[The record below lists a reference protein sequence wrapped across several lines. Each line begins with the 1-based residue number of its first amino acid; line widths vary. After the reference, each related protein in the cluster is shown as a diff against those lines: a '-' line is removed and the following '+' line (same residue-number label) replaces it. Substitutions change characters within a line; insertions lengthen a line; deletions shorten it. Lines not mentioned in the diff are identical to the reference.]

1 MGAKNNIIWHIFYYI
16 TLIFKDI
23 ECYNKDMEEQQD
35 EAEVIQNLEQSKDE
49 DDSEELFAC
58 AE

>member
-1 MGAKNNIIWHIFYYI
+1 
-16 TLIFKDI
+16 
-23 ECYNKDMEEQQD
+23 MEEQQD
-35 EAEVIQNLEQSKDE
+35 EAEVIQKLEQSKDE

>member
-1 MGAKNNIIWHIFYYI
+1 MDEN
-16 TLIFKDI
+16 
-23 ECYNKDMEEQQD
+23 QD
-35 EAEVIQNLEQSKDE
+35 EEEVSQNLEESKDE